1 MSSGNAGSQG
11 FMAGPERQ
19 KRQSRWLWWV
29 YLGWGMFSWVGFTI
43 VAVKVQTRRFVRA
56 AVVSFVLCVT
66 ALAAAVIW
74 PSAEELNENTNPDA
88 TGDLSTLNGGWVVV
102 AVWIGLIVYG
112 HVLNRD
118 YKEFLCDKDDQDYR
132 RWHSAQAQARAFYA
146 PQAPAG
152 VTAPPYGSSPAP
164 GAHAPSAPP
173 VDVLG
178 VEADRFFATQPPGN
192 APPTVPPNA
201 PGA

>member
-1 MSSGNAGSQG
+1 MSSGNAGSPG
-11 FMAGPERQ
+11 FMTGPERQ

-43 VAVKVQTRRFVRA
+43 VALKVQTRRFVSA

-74 PSAEELNENTNPDA
+74 PPAEELNENTNPDA
-88 TGDLSTLNGGWVVV
+88 SGDPSTLNGGWVVL
-102 AVWIGLIVYG
+102 AVWIGLVVYG
-112 HVLNRD
+112 HFLNQD
-118 YKEFLCDKDDQDYR
+118 YKEFLRDKDDQDDR
-132 RWHSAQAQARAFYA
+132 RWHSGKT
-146 PQAPAG
+146 QAPG
-152 VTAPPYGSSPAP
+152 YG
-164 GAHAPSAPP
+164 APSARP
-173 VDVLG
+173 VDVPR
-178 VEADRFFATQPPGN
+178 VEADRYFAAQPPGN